1 MLVAVAGNVHFEM
14 RFPSVRPGREVISA
28 TLLLLQYVSGS
39 EANFQSFG
47 LIFVLLWSTGGRR
60 SFPVHG
66 LGVLQSVIPPLEGGR
81 TGLASEESEC
91 DANG

>member
-1 MLVAVAGNVHFEM
+1 MAGNVHFET
-14 RFPSVRPGREVISA
+14 RFPSVRAGREVIGA

-39 EANFQSFG
+39 NFQSFG
-47 LIFVLLWSTGGRR
+47 LIFLLLWSTGGRR